1 VLGHSISDTA
11 NRPEQCFGSSRAVF
25 VKFTPFCATLQS
37 FLLLRRVLARMAAPL
52 FAPGKTDIDGALQQ
66 ILVDAPLT
74 MRRTVTTP

>member
-1 VLGHSISDTA
+1 
-11 NRPEQCFGSSRAVF
+11 
-25 VKFTPFCATLQS
+25 
-37 FLLLRRVLARMAAPL
+37 MAAPL

>member
-1 VLGHSISDTA
+1 MFWQQSGGLRQIHAILR
-11 NRPEQCFGSSRAVF
+11 N
-25 VKFTPFCATLQS
+25 LQS

-66 ILVDAPLT
+66 ILADAPLT